1 MTNAS
6 VSADYAVLLFIL
18 FGVILSRHPKQRIGV
33 FMINLQEALN
43 RLPRLRLAQ
52 LPTPLQFAP
61 RLSKALGGPAIY
73 FKRDDLTGMPLGGN
87 KTRMFEY
94 VLPRA
99 LASGADCVIAGAAI
113 QSNYCRQ
120 LTAACA
126 QVGLEVYLVLRSV
139 RPDVEEIPQGNF
151 LLDLLMG
158 AHIYIVEN
166 MGWPEQIE
174 KMYEMAEQLRAQGR
188 KPYVARAANQADIG
202 LDTAAYTNCALELHQ
217 QLVEQE
223 IKPDYLYVAAADTTQ
238 GGLLLGAK
246 ILGESYQIVGI
257 NPLGQAAF
265 GGPPASELIRQ
276 TAHKAA
282 AELGLLVEIR
292 PEEIISS
299 NDYVGEGYA
308 IPTPAGLAAIR
319 LVASTEGI
327 LLDPVYTGKAMAG
340 LIDHIKQG
348 LVKANDTV
356 IFLHTGGYPALF
368 AYQHYFDFED
378 QIVRGAFAGDRGAG
392 NK

>member
-1 MTNAS
+1 M
-6 VSADYAVLLFIL
+6 L
-18 FGVILSRHPKQRIGV
+18 
-33 FMINLQEALN
+33 NLQEALN
-43 RLPRLRLAQ
+43 RLPRLPLAQ
-52 LPTPLQFAP
+52 LPTPLQPAP
-61 RLSKALGGPAIY
+61 RLSKALGGPTIY

-99 LASGADCVIAGAAI
+99 LAAGADCVVAGAAI

-126 QVGLEVYLVLRSV
+126 QIGLEVYLVLRSV
-139 RPDVEEIPQGNF
+139 RPDVEAVPQGNF

-158 AHIYIVEN
+158 AHVYIVEN

-174 KMYEMAEQLRAQGR
+174 KIYGLAEQLRAQGR

-202 LDTAAYTNCALELHQ
+202 LDAAAYTNCALELHH
-217 QLVEQE
+217 QLTEQE

-246 ILGESYQIVGI
+246 ILGETYQIVGI

-265 GGPPASELIRQ
+265 GGPPAAELIRHA
-276 TAHKAA
+276 AHKAA
-282 AELGLLVEIR
+282 AELDLPIEIR
-292 PEEIISS
+292 PDEVISY
-299 NDYVGEGYA
+299 NDYVGEGYG
-308 IPTPAGLAAIR
+308 IPTPEGLAAIR
-319 LVASTEGI
+319 LVAETEGI
-327 LLDPVYTGKAMAG
+327 LLDPVYTSKAMAA

-348 LVKANDTV
+348 RLKPSDTV
-356 IFLHTGGYPALF
+356 VFLHTGGYLALF
-368 AYQHYFDFED
+368 AYQHYFDFES
-378 QIVRGAFAGDRGAG
+378 QVGKII
-392 NK
+392 